1 MFIFAEVFI
10 YIIEM
15 KTREIIYM
23 CLDLCKEFSDDSS
36 FTEEHVLFLLNKYR
50 ALVLKQEY
58 ERQKKESSIE
68 NKQSICLDLEA
79 VTDDIDSPCSDFM
92 LRSVQKIPNTL
103 EFSQPQV
110 STINF
115 FSNPMMVYVTPEKL
129 KFVNYNKF
137 LQNIIY
143 CALAPD
149 GHIYMKSSNPQFQN
163 LERIRLSAVFE
174 DFEEVS
180 DMSCDNDGNDTS
192 DCSIMDKEF
201 PMESYLVPALINNVV
216 KQLLGSKYI
225 SWDKYNNSKDD
236 IADIAAFVRQNMK
249 SQAAKQIEGNVD

>member
-1 MFIFAEVFI
+1 
-10 YIIEM
+10 M
-15 KTREIIYM
+15 KAKELVYM

-50 ALVLKQEY
+50 SLVLKQEY

-68 NKQSICLDLEA
+68 NKQSICLNLEA
-79 VTDDIDSPCSDFM
+79 VDENINNPCGDFM
-92 LRSVQKIPNTL
+92 LRSVEKIPTTL

-110 STINF
+110 STISF
-115 FSNPMMVYVTPEKL
+115 FSNPMMCYVTPEKL

-149 GHIYMKSSNPQFQN
+149 GHVYLKSSNPQFQY
-163 LERIRLSAVFE
+163 LERIKLSAVFE
-174 DFEEVS
+174 DFEEAS
-180 DMSCDNDGNDTS
+180 NLSCDEEGNQD
-192 DCSIMDKEF
+192 DCDIMEKEF
-201 PMESYLVPALINNVV
+201 PLENYLVPALINNVV

-225 SWDKYNNSKDD
+225 PKDSSNDANDTLSD
-236 IADIAAFVRQNMK
+236 IYAFLKRHLK
-249 SQAAKQIEGNVD
+249 SDLTKQIEGDVD

>member
-1 MFIFAEVFI
+1 
-10 YIIEM
+10 
-15 KTREIIYM
+15 M

-79 VTDDIDSPCSDFM
+79 VTDNIDSPCSDFM
-92 LRSVQKIPNTL
+92 LRSVQKIPTTL
-103 EFSQPQV
+103 EFSQPQI

-149 GHIYMKSSNPQFQN
+149 GCD
-163 LERIRLSAVFE
+163 L
-174 DFEEVS
+174 EVS
-180 DMSCDNDGNDTS
+180 IKLTQFSTILPSPNPLKDQIVQAVCA
-192 DCSIMDKEF
+192 I
-201 PMESYLVPALINNVV
+201 
-216 KQLLGSKYI
+216 LLFFNG
-225 SWDKYNNSKDD
+225 
-236 IADIAAFVRQNMK
+236 
-249 SQAAKQIEGNVD
+249 

>member
-10 YIIEM
+10 YINEM

-68 NKQSICLDLEA
+68 NKQSICLDLET
-79 VTDDIDSPCSDFM
+79 VTSNIDNPCSDIM
-92 LRSVQKIPNTL
+92 LRSVQKIPTTL

-180 DMSCDNDGNDTS
+180 SLSCDNDGNDTS

-201 PMESYLVPALINNVV
+201 PMESYLVPALINDVV
-216 KQLLGSKYI
+216 KQLLGSRYI
-225 SWDKYNNSKDD
+225 PRDSSNDANDTLSD
-236 IADIAAFVRQNMK
+236 IYAFLKRHLK
-249 SQAAKQIEGNVD
+249 SDLTKQIEGNE

>member
-1 MFIFAEVFI
+1 
-10 YIIEM
+10 M
-15 KTREIIYM
+15 KAKELIYM

-50 ALVLKQEY
+50 SLVLKQEY

-68 NKQSICLDLEA
+68 NKQSICLNLEA
-79 VTDDIDSPCSDFM
+79 VDENINNPCGEFM
-92 LRSVQKIPNTL
+92 LRSVEKIPTTL

-110 STINF
+110 STISF
-115 FSNPMMVYVTPEKL
+115 FSNPMMCYVTPEKL

-149 GHIYMKSSNPQFQN
+149 GHVYLKSSNPQFQY
-163 LERIRLSAVFE
+163 LERIKLSAVFE
-174 DFEEVS
+174 DFEEAS
-180 DMSCDNDGNDTS
+180 NLSCDEEGNQDNC
-192 DCSIMDKEF
+192 DIMEKEF
-201 PMESYLVPALINNVV
+201 PLESYLVPALINDVV

-225 SWDKYNNSKDD
+225 PKDSSNDANDTLSD
-236 IADIAAFVRQNMK
+236 IYAFLKRHLK
-249 SQAAKQIEGNVD
+249 SDLTKQIEGNE

>member
-10 YIIEM
+10 YRIEM
-15 KTREIIYM
+15 KTREMIYM

-58 ERQKKESSIE
+58 ERQKKESSVE

-79 VTDDIDSPCSDFM
+79 ITDNIDNPCSDFM
-92 LRSVQKIPNTL
+92 LRSVQKIPTTL
-103 EFSQPQV
+103 EFSQPQI
-110 STINF
+110 STMNF

-163 LERIRLSAVFE
+163 LERIKLSAVFE
-174 DFEEVS
+174 DFEEAG
-180 DMSCDNDGNDTS
+180 DLSCDDDGNS
-192 DCSIMDKEF
+192 DSCSVMDKEF
-201 PMESYLVPALINNVV
+201 PMESYLIPALINDVV

-225 SWDKYNNSKDD
+225 SYDKYNNAKDD
-236 IADIAAFVRQNMK
+236 IADIAQFVRQNMK

>member
-1 MFIFAEVFI
+1 
-10 YIIEM
+10 
-15 KTREIIYM
+15 M

-68 NKQSICLDLEA
+68 NKQSICLDLEV
-79 VTDDIDSPCSDFM
+79 VTDDIDSPCGNFM
-92 LRSVQKIPNTL
+92 LRSVQKIPTTL
-103 EFSQPQV
+103 DFSQPQV

-149 GHIYMKSSNPQFQN
+149 GHVYLKSSNPQFQH
-163 LERIRLSAVFE
+163 LERIKLSAVFE
-174 DFEEVS
+174 DFEEAG
-180 DMSCDNDGNDTS
+180 DLSCDDDSNGDS
-192 DCSIMDKEF
+192 CSVMDKEF
-201 PMESYLVPALINNVV
+201 PMESYLVPALINDVV
-216 KQLLGSKYI
+216 KQLLGSRYVPRD
-225 SWDKYNNSKDD
+225 SSNDANDTLSD
-236 IADIAAFVRQNMK
+236 IYAFLKRHLK
-249 SQAAKQIEGNVD
+249 SDLTKQIEGNE

>member
-1 MFIFAEVFI
+1 M
-10 YIIEM
+10 
-15 KTREIIYM
+15 IYM

-68 NKQSICLDLEA
+68 NKQSICLDLEIA
-79 VTDDIDSPCSDFM
+79 LDNINNPCSEPM
-92 LRSVQKIPNTL
+92 LRSVEKIPTTL

-149 GHIYMKSSNPQFQN
+149 GHVYMKSSNPQFQY
-163 LERIRLSAVFE
+163 LERIKLSAVFE
-174 DFEEVS
+174 DFEEAS
-180 DMSCDNDGNDTS
+180 NLSCDEEGNQD
-192 DCSIMDKEF
+192 DCDIMEKEF
-201 PMESYLVPALINNVV
+201 PLESYLVPALINDVV

-225 SWDKYNNSKDD
+225 SADKYNNSKDD
-236 IADIAAFVRQNMK
+236 IADIAQFIRQNMK